1 MQVKKTLSDAYCT
14 VFVTTN
20 IVTNQCPKTLSQQEL
35 SAHSALRGNVKKLD
49 WQYCYFTDG
58 RSSVDN
64 VSLPWRFTSIKFHHN
79 KVDQQ
84 LISVDLYH
92 GYSQTQKN
100 TAGKSKPK
108 LVSGPIVGVIH
119 LSIAKRHEFETG
131 KVCPFVIQNLIKI
144 ESFKMTTLRDTM
156 VDDSENWSTY

>member
-1 MQVKKTLSDAYCT
+1 MHTQL
-14 VFVTTN
+14 
-20 IVTNQCPKTLSQQEL
+20 
-35 SAHSALRGNVKKLD
+35 ALRGNVKKLD

-64 VSLPWRFTSIKFHHN
+64 VSLRWRFTSIKFHHN

-92 GYSQTQKN
+92 
-100 TAGKSKPK
+100 GKSKPK

-131 KVCPFVIQNLIKI
+131 KACPFAIQNLIKI
-144 ESFKMTTLRDTM
+144 ESFKMTTLRDTL